1 MTLAI
6 ATLWLFLFSAAS
18 AGAATPVTWTT
29 APLSG
34 PLEDVPVRNYGIVEQ
49 GLLSRSGKLT
59 TDGYVWLRQRGVKG
73 IVDFTDEDVDES
85 FLKERGFTS
94 YFRLPLPLDGSPS
107 DAQADQFLAIVQ
119 DSHNWPL
126 HVHCHGG
133 KDRTGV
139 MVALVRSA
147 IDGWPVEK
155 ALEEAKLYR
164 HGKDL
169 SPKYVKWLKRWARS
183 HPPGSYR
190 PVSDGDTKKDGAR

>member
-107 DAQADQFLAIVQ
+107 DAQADQF
-119 DSHNWPL
+119 
-126 HVHCHGG
+126 
-133 KDRTGV
+133 
-139 MVALVRSA
+139 
-147 IDGWPVEK
+147 
-155 ALEEAKLYR
+155 
-164 HGKDL
+164 
-169 SPKYVKWLKRWARS
+169 
-183 HPPGSYR
+183 
-190 PVSDGDTKKDGAR
+190 